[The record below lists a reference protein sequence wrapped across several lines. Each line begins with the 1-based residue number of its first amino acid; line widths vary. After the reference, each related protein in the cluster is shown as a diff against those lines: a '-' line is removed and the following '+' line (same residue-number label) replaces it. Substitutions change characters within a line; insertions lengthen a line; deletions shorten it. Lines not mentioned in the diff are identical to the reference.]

1 MAQKSHGS
9 QQGARKKLARDSRT
23 STTVNDHMKE
33 FEEGEK
39 ALIKFDPSVQDGR
52 VHTRFYG
59 QTAEVTGSRG
69 DAVEVEVKDGGK
81 TKTLFLKPI
90 HLEKVG
96 EE

>member
-1 MAQKSHGS
+1 MAQKSHGP
-9 QQGARKKLARDSRT
+9 QQGARKKLSREPRT

-33 FEEGEK
+33 FDEGEK

-52 VHTRFYG
+52 VHSRFYG
-59 QTAEVTGSRG
+59 RTAEVTGFRG
-69 DAVEVEVKDGGK
+69 DAVEVEVKDGSK

-90 HLEKVG
+90 HLEKVD